1 MVTGVFLG
9 RFFIACQHKQ
19 IMSMIT
25 TIRNAQRK
33 KINKSWPIASM
44 SEKIKNVHNVSKSLI
59 DLLFTLIGNA
69 CDLRICY
76 YSINV
81 VQGFFCIPIGATVLM
96 NISLFVNYF
105 TFLYLSHFLLTI
117 PPFDNYSTF

>member
-1 MVTGVFLG
+1 
-9 RFFIACQHKQ
+9 
-19 IMSMIT
+19 
-25 TIRNAQRK
+25 
-33 KINKSWPIASM
+33 M

-69 CDLRICY
+69 CDLRICF

-96 NISLFVNYF
+96 NISLFVNYL

>member
-44 SEKIKNVHNVSKSLI
+44 SEKIKNVSKSLI
-59 DLLFTLIGNA
+59 DLLFTLIGNT
-69 CDLRICY
+69 CDLRICFY
-76 YSINV
+76 LINI

-96 NISLFVNYF
+96 NISLFDNYF
-105 TFLYLSHFLLTI
+105 TFC
-117 PPFDNYSTF
+117 